1 MSALSDNIM
10 IALITLAGT
19 IVASGLTLVGVIVTV
34 KSQGKKQGA
43 DIEKKLEIHQ
53 AVTDTKID
61 ELTYEVRRHN
71 DFATKIPQ
79 LKSEIEAINEKINIY
94 HRKG

>member
-1 MSALSDNIM
+1 MSDNIV

-19 IVASGLTLVGVIVTV
+19 IIASALTLVGIIF
-34 KSQGKKQGA
+34 QGKKQGKE
-43 DIEKKLEIHQ
+43 IERKLEIHQ
-53 AVTDTKID
+53 AVTDTKIE

-79 LKSEIEAINEKINIY
+79 LQSEIEAIHEKIQIY
-94 HRKG
+94 HRKD

>member
-1 MSALSDNIM
+1 MTEISDNIL

-19 IVASGLTLVGVIVTV
+19 VITGGMTLVGVIVTV
-34 KSQGKKQGA
+34 KNQGKKQGK

-53 AVTDTKID
+53 AVTDTKIE

-79 LKSEIEAINEKINIY
+79 LKSEIEAIHEKINIY
-94 HRKG
+94 HRKS

>member
-1 MSALSDNIM
+1 MSDNIL

-19 IVASGLTLVGVIVTV
+19 VITSALTLAGVIVTV
-34 KSQGKKQGA
+34 RSQGKKQGK

-53 AVTDTKID
+53 AVTDTKIE

-79 LKSEIEAINEKINIY
+79 LKSEIEAIHEKIDIY
-94 HRKG
+94 HRKD